1 MKCYKIVRADLE
13 GNLKSAFLTSGK
25 AVKIYK
31 PLEKIIAHPLALE
44 AGYGL
49 LTFRNLEDAK
59 RMILSFSNH
68 QMWKADGEKKMKLP
82 VKRSVNNLRKCI
94 RIATFIDVLKTDYTP
109 YIKDWPI
116 GTVMYESVTLLER
129 VK

>member
-49 LTFRNLEDAK
+49 LTFRNLKDAK
-59 RMILSFSNH
+59 KIIESRTSYQI
-68 QMWKADGEKKMKLP
+68 WKSDGEKKMKLP
-82 VKRSVNNLRKCI
+82 IKRSVNNLRKCR
-94 RIATFIDVLKTDYTP
+94 RIATFIDVLK
-109 YIKDWPI
+109 I
-116 GTVMYESVTLLER
+116 
-129 VK
+129 